1 MSSTKPSPYVTFES
15 YNGKLNEATQQ
26 PQMNQQM
33 NQQPQMTQQMNQMNQ
48 QQMTQQQMT
57 QQQMNQQQMNQ
68 PSRFKHVQSCE
79 HLYNILTNGLDYFQ
93 NNFKSKQMNPPPMKI
108 FLKLYTEWCGPC
120 KTISPYVEQLSLLQ
134 ENQNIIFLK
143 FDADLMIKGTCQFSK
158 QLLKILKIGAVPAF
172 FGIVDGNIIGNTMGA
187 DKKEISELLQK
198 LQ

>member
-26 PQMNQQM
+26 PQMNQM
-33 NQQPQMTQQMNQMNQ
+33 NQQMTQQQQMNQMN
-48 QQMTQQQMT
+48 
-57 QQQMNQQQMNQ
+57 QQMNQ

-172 FGIVDGNIIGNTMGA
+172 FGIVNGNIIGNAMGA